1 MCYRLCELW
10 QSFRKR
16 CQDTEEKFHAKDP
29 FESSTG
35 EVFVKQEP
43 PESDNWEEQ
52 QDEPSDERMDDST
65 IPETRKNSS
74 ADNLMLSNDF
84 PGGSSMANQQ
94 NWEFSM
100 KFISLR
106 QAKRYLKE
114 SGLYCVDFDVDLPL
128 TTYRCK
134 KVSATT
140 QVQCRAQVE
149 LHVVKKSG
157 KEEVHLYKSSE
168 PHEHS
173 SVPVPKGNAP
183 THSQLKALVF
193 MGKTRDQIK
202 EHLQQKG
209 FTCPSDASLDDHIKL
224 HQMRMA
230 NLYKAPPRTP
240 LSKRMQCSK
249 AVLKSD

>member
-29 FESSTG
+29 FEAETTSG

-43 PESDNWEEQ
+43 PDSDNWEEL
-52 QDEPSDERMDDST
+52 QDEPSDEQMDDS
-65 IPETRKNSS
+65 IPETMNKSS
-74 ADNLMLSNDF
+74 KDNLMPANDF
-84 PGGSSMANQQ
+84 PGGSSVAQLPNQQ
-94 NWEFSM
+94 MWDFSM

-114 SGLYCVDFDVDLPL
+114 SGLYCVDFNMDLPS
-128 TTYRCK
+128 TNYRCT
-134 KVSATT
+134 KVSKTT
-140 QVQCRAQVE
+140 QVQCRAQVK
-149 LHVVKKSG
+149 LHVVKKN
-157 KEEVHLYKSSE
+157 EVHLYKSSD

-173 SVPVPKGNAP
+173 YAPPVHKGTLP
-183 THSQLKALVF
+183 TQSQLKALVF
-193 MGKTRDQIK
+193 MGKNRHQIK
-202 EHLQQKG
+202 MHLQQKG

-230 NLYKAPPRTP
+230 NLYKVPPR
-240 LSKRMQCSK
+240 SKRKQCSK